1 MIWWRYK
8 MSQYMKLIG
17 QKAKK
22 ASLTK
27 INTRIKNKVLKRYAS
42 LLDKE
47 KNFIIKANTKDV
59 KFALEKGLKNN
70 LIDRLTIDQKKLN
83 NIKNSIN
90 KIAKLKDPVD
100 NILEKWSRPNGLR
113 IKRVSIPIGVIGII
127 YESRPN
133 VTSDVAGLCF
143 KSGNAVILKGGSEAI
158 NTNKILA
165 KLFRKA
171 LKENKIDENYI
182 QFVDSKDRKMVDF
195 MLSKMKNYIDVI
207 IPRGGKNLV
216 KRVQEFSSVP
226 IIGHLE
232 GLCHTFIDKDAQLKM
247 AINIIYNAKLRNTS
261 ICGAT
266 ETILLHEKIIKR
278 FCNPILKK
286 LEENNCKIYG
296 DHFLKKYYKGKI
308 YPAKEKDWSTEY
320 LAAIVSVKTVK
331 NCKDAIRHINK
342 YGTMHTDSIVTK
354 NKKTARM
361 FLKNVK
367 SSIAMQNTSTQFADG
382 GEFGF
387 GGEVGISTNT
397 LPPRGPV
404 GLGQLISYKY
414 EVISNGQ
421 TRK

>member
-1 MIWWRYK
+1 MN
-8 MSQYMKLIG
+8 QYMNILG
-17 QKAKK
+17 QKARK
-22 ASLTK
+22 ASLQK
-27 INTRIKNKVLKRYAS
+27 VNSKVKNKILKRYVS
-42 LLDKE
+42 LLNKDR
-47 KNFIIKANTKDV
+47 NSIIIANKKDI
-59 KFALEKGLKNN
+59 KFAQKKKLKNN
-70 LIDRLTIDQKKLN
+70 LIDRLTIDHKKLN

-90 KIAKLKDPVD
+90 KIIKLKDPVD
-100 NILEKWSRPNGLR
+100 NVLEKWSRPNGLK
-113 IKRVSIPIGVIGII
+113 IKRVSIPIGVIGVI

-133 VTSDVAGLCF
+133 VTSDVASLCF
-143 KSGNAVILKGGSEAI
+143 KSGNAVILKGGSEAL

-171 LKENKIDENYI
+171 LKENKVDENFI
-182 QFVDSKDRKMVDF
+182 QLIDSKNRKMVDY
-195 MLSKMKNYIDVI
+195 MLSKMKDYIDII

-216 KRVQEFSSVP
+216 KRVQEFSAVP

-232 GLCHTFIDKDAQLKM
+232 GLCHTFVDKDAELKM
-247 AINIIYNAKLRNTS
+247 AIEIIYNAKLRNTS

-266 ETILLHEKIIKR
+266 ETILFHEKIVKK

-286 LEENNCKIYG
+286 LEENECKIYG
-296 DHFLKKYYKGKI
+296 DHFLIKYYKGKI
-308 YPAKEKDWSTEY
+308 STVKERDWSTEY
-320 LAAIVSVKTVK
+320 LAPKVSVKTVR
-331 NCKDAIRHINK
+331 NCEEAIKHINK

-354 NKKTARM
+354 NKKTAKK

-367 SSIAMQNTSTQFADG
+367 SSIAMHNTSTQFADG

-414 EVISNGQ
+414 EIVSNGQ
-421 TRK
+421 IRK

>member
-1 MIWWRYK
+1 MNK
-8 MSQYMKLIG
+8 SMNLIG
-17 QKAKK
+17 RYARKAV
-22 ASLTK
+22 LNK
-27 INTRIKNKVLKRYAS
+27 INTKTKNKILKRYAS

-47 KNFIIKANTKDV
+47 KESIIKANQKDIL
-59 KFALEKGLKNN
+59 FALNKGLKNN
-70 LIDRLTIDQKKLN
+70 LIDRLTIDQKGLT

-90 KIAKLKDPVD
+90 KIVKLKDPVD
-100 NILEKWSRPNGLR
+100 NTLEKWSRPNGLT
-113 IKRVSIPIGVIGII
+113 ISRVSIPIGVIGVI

-133 VTSDVAGLCF
+133 VTSDVASLCF

-158 NTNKILA
+158 NTNKILVN
-165 KLFRKA
+165 LFRKS
-171 LKENKIDENYI
+171 LRENKVDENFI
-182 QFVDSKDRKMVDF
+182 QFIDSKDRKIVDY
-195 MLSKMKNYIDVI
+195 MLSKMKDYIDVI
-207 IPRGGKNLV
+207 IPRGGKSLV
-216 KRVQEFSSVP
+216 KRVQEFSTVP

-232 GLCHTFIDKDAQLKM
+232 GLCHTYVDKDADLKM
-247 AINIIYNAKLRNTS
+247 ATNIIYNAKLRNTS

-266 ETILLHEKIIKR
+266 ETILMHEKIIKK

-296 DHFLKKYYKGKI
+296 DHLIKKYYNGKI

-320 LAAIVSVKTVK
+320 LSATVSVKAVK
-331 NCKDAIRHINK
+331 NCEEAINHINK

-354 NKKTARM
+354 NKKTANK

-367 SSIAMQNTSTQFADG
+367 SSIAMHNTSTQFADG

-404 GLGQLISYKY
+404 GLKQLISYKY
-414 EVISNGQ
+414 EIVSNGK

>member
-1 MIWWRYK
+1 MSRY
-8 MSQYMKLIG
+8 MSLIG
-17 QKAKK
+17 QNAKK
-22 ASLTK
+22 ASLEK
-27 INTRIKNKVLKRYAS
+27 VNSLVKNKILKRYAL

-47 KNFIIKANTKDV
+47 SNSIIEANTKDI
-59 KFALEKGLKNN
+59 KLALKKGLKSN
-70 LIDRLTIDQKKLN
+70 LIDRLTINKKKLD

-90 KIAKLKDPVD
+90 KIIKLKDPID
-100 NILEKWSRPNGLR
+100 NTLDKWSRPNGLR
-113 IKRVSIPIGVIGII
+113 IKRVSIPIGVIGVI

-133 VTSDVAGLCF
+133 VTSDVASLCF

-158 NTNKILA
+158 STNKILA

-171 LKENKIDENYI
+171 LKENNVNENFI
-182 QFVDSKDRKMVDF
+182 QFVESKDRKMVDF
-195 MLSKMKNYIDVI
+195 MLSKMKGYIDVI

-216 KRVQEFSSVP
+216 KKIQDFSTVP

-232 GLCHTFIDKDAQLKM
+232 GLCHTFVDKDAELKM
-247 AINIIYNAKLRNTS
+247 AIDIIYNAKLRNTS

-266 ETILLHEKIIKR
+266 ETILLHEKIVKK

-286 LEENNCKIYG
+286 LAENTCKIYG
-296 DHFLKKYYKGKI
+296 DHFLSKYYKGKI
-308 YPAKEKDWSTEY
+308 FTAKEKDWSTEY
-320 LAAIVSVKTVK
+320 LAATVSVKTVK
-331 NCKDAIRHINK
+331 NCEEAIHHINK
-342 YGTMHTDSIVTK
+342 YGTMHTDSIITK
-354 NKKTARM
+354 NKKTAEK

-367 SSIAMQNTSTQFADG
+367 SSIAMHNTSTQFADG

-414 EVISNGQ
+414 EIVSNGQ